1 VRLSLFITQ
10 ALFTSHTL
18 HYGLT
23 LAGKNRNTEERL
35 DLEDEEDEEEDED
48 DDDEGEE
55 EEELDVDGDGDQ
67 FDHTGSLKGFNE
79 HLDTRRMLYEK
90 NRRKSVDS
98 ESSDITRQ
106 LALHVSSSKPG
117 GQGGGVG
124 QGAVRKGSGASLK
137 SSAASASVRSA
148 ALDRDRDKD
157 RAATAPA
164 PQVLLRLQLDLRYQ
178 RHLCYFDMPL
188 PSLQSLAI
196 SIQHPEAMRSAVLH
210 TA

>member
-10 ALFTSHTL
+10 AQIASHTL
-18 HYGLT
+18 RYELT
-23 LAGKNRNTEERL
+23 PAGKNRNTEERL
-35 DLEDEEDEEEDED
+35 DLEDEEDEEED
-48 DDDEGEE
+48 DDEGEE
-55 EEELDVDGDGDQ
+55 EEELDGDGDGDGDQ

-157 RAATAPA
+157 RAAAAPA

-178 RHLCYFDMPL
+178 RYLCYFHMPL
-188 PSLQSLAI
+188 PSFLSLTI
-196 SIQHPEAMRSAVLH
+196 SIQHPDAIRSAVSH